1 MVEQELGFVV
11 MSGEMTASQ
20 NKKGE
25 WKKKFSFRPNWENLK
40 ASDIRSGEQA
50 RAIVCGKPSNCV
62 VIDIDDPST
71 EQNIA
76 LMDLMTSCNL
86 VQKTKHGFHYIWSYD
101 ERLRNTQGDKLDI
114 RTDGGCIFTAPSIAS
129 DDDGNIVACYEWIK
143 TPMNQQLEKVPEE
156 VIDYLKQIGGDR
168 YIKQENKELE
178 VQSDTDSDCGSDP
191 KIETT
196 DKILLKV
203 IDALPI
209 RFLDSYS
216 DWITIGMVLFNEG
229 YTLEDW
235 DKISQKSDK
244 YDGNCKLHWASFKH
258 TVRGVTSATLW
269 NWLKQANLTMFY
281 SLMETRKDFW
291 DLITLL
297 NNNDG
302 AKYFYSI
309 HPDIYLYNEN
319 LGWYSLGTNN
329 IWRRFEKGQ
338 PSGMKTKI
346 ADTLQGL
353 VMDMKKAELIRYARE
368 SDSEKDRKKQDELIK
383 VHTERIRILHSAYIK
398 FGSSDFLNGL
408 LAFLPSLY
416 DDPELENKMDKNG
429 RIFAFT
435 DKLVDLETGV
445 FRKINP
451 NDFVSMTCGYP
462 APVEKN
468 TELQK
473 KIGDFLFGL
482 FENEQTKQYLIN
494 VLCSCLFGG
503 NRWEEFYAFTGSGGN
518 GKSVLADCLKYIFG
532 EYYLSVESSLLT
544 KTTEKK
550 DQPCP
555 ALVDA
560 RSVRIM
566 LSTEPEASDKLQVGL
581 LKKISGGDCIEAR
594 TLYTNKI
601 TKYVPMYKLLILA
614 NDIPALSKIDGGLTR
629 RMRII
634 HFPFKFV
641 ASPSKEYERLGDP
654 DLKDKLIKTAEW
666 RNQFFLLLLDNY
678 LKIKDWKSLPTSS
691 AVKETSEEY
700 LDENNPVK
708 QWLEEYYELGGL
720 HKIGVNTLYSQYC
733 VDKGREL
740 DQRKF
745 SQLVVFNGILKKR
758 FNDGFHFVGLTRKEG

>member
-1 MVEQELGFVV
+1 MVVEELGFIV

-25 WKKKFSFRPNWENLK
+25 WKKRFSFRPNWENLK
-40 ASDIRSGEQA
+40 KSDIRTGESA
-50 RAIVCGKPSNCV
+50 RAIVCGKASNCI
-62 VIDIDDPST
+62 VIDIDDPTT
-71 EQNIA
+71 EQNMN
-76 LMDLMTSCNL
+76 LMDLMTECNL
-86 VQKTKHGFHYIWSYD
+86 VQRTKHGFHYVFAYD

-114 RTDGGCIFTAPSIAS
+114 RSDGGCIFTEPSIAS
-129 DDDGNIVACYEWIK
+129 DNEGNIVACYEWIK
-143 TPMNQQLEKVPEE
+143 TPIENQLVKVPEE

-168 YIKQENKELE
+168 YVRQEEAEPAELSE
-178 VQSDTDSDCGSDP
+178 SSETTEASEP
-191 KIETT
+191 MIET

-203 IDALPI
+203 IDALPM

-235 DKISQKSDK
+235 DMISRKSDK
-244 YDGNCKLHWASFKH
+244 YDGSCKIHWASFKR

-269 NWLKQANLTMFY
+269 NWLKQTNLTTFY

-291 DLITLL
+291 DLVTLL

-309 HPDIYLYNEN
+309 HPDAYLYNEH
-319 LGWYSLGTNN
+319 LGWYSLGAHN

-383 VHTERIRILHSAYIK
+383 VHTERIRIIHSAYIK
-398 FGSSDFLNGL
+398 FGSSDFCNGL
-408 LAFLPSLY
+408 LAFLPPLY
-416 DDPELENKMDKNG
+416 DDPDLENKMDRNG
-429 RIFAFT
+429 RVFAFT
-435 DKLVDLETGV
+435 DKLVDLETGL
-445 FRKINP
+445 FRKILP
-451 NDFVSMTCGYP
+451 NDYISVTCGYP
-462 APVEKN
+462 APTQTDSAVQ
-468 TELQK
+468 QK
-473 KIGDFLFGL
+473 IKHFLYGL
-482 FENEQTKQYLIN
+482 FENEQTQNYLMN
-494 VLCSCLFGG
+494 VLSSCLFGG
-503 NRWEEFYAFTGSGGN
+503 NRWEEFYVFTGNGGN

-532 EYYLSVESSLLT
+532 DYYLSVESNLLT

-560 RSVRIM
+560 RSSRVM

-581 LKKISGGDCIEAR
+581 LKKISGNDVIEAR

-614 NDIPALSKIDGGLTR
+614 NDIPSLSKIDGGLTR
-629 RMRII
+629 RMRIL

-641 ASPSKEYERLGDP
+641 ACPSQDYERVGDP
-654 DLKDKLIKTAEW
+654 DLKDKIIKTAEW
-666 RNQFFLLLLDNY
+666 RDQFFLLLLENY
-678 LKIKDWKSLPTSS
+678 LKIKDWKSLPISS

-708 QWLEEYYELGGL
+708 QWLEEHYEIGGI
-720 HKIGVNTLYSQYC
+720 HKIGVNALYSQYC
-733 VDKGREL
+733 MDKGREL

-745 SQLVVFNGILKKR
+745 SQLVVFNGIVKKR
-758 FNDGFHFVGLTRKEG
+758 FTDGFHFVGLTRKE